1 MLSIV
6 WGLFQLAS
14 PYLHVFSLQ
23 FRPREVSISFCS
35 ITDLSLVYFL
45 HPAYSSFL
53 ACNAK
58 LQLPSTIAK
67 MDSGSIPTKATHLEL
82 LPTFMD
88 GKHHSMDTVSLYL
101 AIKVIHSSCYIADLF
116 RITPTAHPEAN
127 KLLKRR
133 EINLPKPISGLSN
146 YIWNAFALPANLGRS
161 WYNGDD
167 TCKSS
172 SPNTGMLQTM
182 QEEQADNAKFISEDR

>member
-1 MLSIV
+1 MSFILSHKV
-6 WGLFQLAS
+6 RPGSS
-14 PYLHVFSLQ
+14 PTSGVSVRRAVAEHACYLLSEDFFSLPLHIYVFSLQ

-67 MDSGSIPTKATHLEL
+67 MDSGSIPTKATHLGL

-127 KLLKRR
+127 KLLKQR

-146 YIWNAFALPANLGRS
+146 YI
-161 WYNGDD
+161 
-167 TCKSS
+167 
-172 SPNTGMLQTM
+172 
-182 QEEQADNAKFISEDR
+182 